1 MKNKNHSSMQGHL
14 LLWKLRTLVVVAFLL
29 YPVVSIHSGGISRCN
44 YHRKNPSLH
53 VTATLRGG
61 GVFGR
66 SNAGQSP
73 QTATTLKKKICRK
86 RGGKR
91 EPLFS
96 SKDIPAGTATVSE
109 ETMNLIKN
117 IIGAAALGLP
127 AGVAAFGNHP
137 SALLPALVLLV
148 AMGSLSA
155 FCFQNLGKICQH
167 TASTS
172 YTQAWSRSV
181 SPKTAFLPTIASL
194 FVTASAVLT
203 YSMILADTLP
213 EILNTLLGIRVSRSQ
228 ALLGVTVVALLPLC
242 LLRSLS
248 ALAPFSLVGILG
260 MVYTALSMYYRWLT
274 DAYNPED
281 GMFFNDIAES
291 LYVFDLIKKW

>member
-1 MKNKNHSSMQGHL
+1 MKNQNHASIQGYL
-14 LLWKLRTLVVVAFLL
+14 LLSTVLRALVFAALL
-29 YPVVSIHSGGISRCN
+29 LHPAVSIPEGRHSR
-44 YHRKNPSLH
+44 NPSLPIAAA
-53 VTATLRGG
+53 VTLRGG

-66 SNAGQSP
+66 IKINPGQSKTP
-73 QTATTLKKKICRK
+73 TTQKKNQIFRK
-86 RGGKR
+86 KGGKKR

-155 FCFQNLGKICQH
+155 LCFQNLGKVCQH

-172 YTQAWSRSV
+172 YTQAWSRAV
-181 SPKTAFLPTIASL
+181 SPRTAFLPTIASF

-213 EILNTLLGIRVSRSQ
+213 EILSTLLGIRVSRSK
-228 ALLGVTVVALLPLC
+228 ALVGVTVLALLPLC

-281 GMFFNDIAES
+281 GIFFPDIAES
-291 LYVFDLIKKW
+291 LYV